1 MNAEI
6 QVYVFVHRVTPGN
19 SQSAWRENVA
29 ARSIAWKFS

>member
-6 QVYVFVHRVTPGN
+6 QVYVFVHRVAPGN
-19 SQSAWRENVA
+19 SQFARRENVA